1 MADNNFNQAPGDESD
16 AQRRMMYEEPYVQRT
31 QEFFFLVKETY
42 GANSQEFMTFKD
54 LINQVYE

>member
-1 MADNNFNQAPGDESD
+1 MSDNNFNNPAADESE

-42 GANSQEFMTFKD
+42 GANSQQFITFKEK
-54 LINQVYE
+54 INQVYE